1 MIKKRYFTISKNDE
15 YGIDKVIFRF
25 ENLDGAME
33 MFKYLMSGKAIE
45 LNKIGVPDNTKIPD
59 EDGWVSEVYLFTET
73 EKSEPEYHLSSE
85 IIEVYTKEEIEKI
98 KKEREEW
105 KESFEKKEGKKV

>member
-1 MIKKRYFTISKNDE
+1 MIKKRYFTISKEND
-15 YGIDKVIFRF
+15 YGIDQVIFRF

-33 MFKYLMSGKAIE
+33 MFKYLMAGKAVE
-45 LNKIGVPDNTKIPD
+45 LKKIGIPDNTKTPD

-73 EKSEPEYHLSSE
+73 KKGEPEYHLNSE
-85 IIEVYTKEEIEKI
+85 IIEIYTEEEIEEI

-105 KESFEKKEGKKV
+105 KESFEKKEGKK